1 MLDEKVGA
9 AHFFHCYHLSPH
21 LLFPSRRNTQAAKRP
36 AMNKQLL
43 MAINQICAERNL
55 KPQVVI
61 DAVEQALVSAYR
73 RNFGSGGNVEAK
85 LDPETGDMRIYARME
100 VVAEDEITDPKAQL
114 TPAQAAE
121 IDPTKTKP
129 GDEVFIER
137 TPDDFGRIAAQTAKQ
152 VILQRIREAERDA
165 VYDDYVDREGELVQG
180 VVRSIDHAS
189 GGIIIALDG
198 GRAEGILNRPDQ
210 IPGERYRNNA
220 SVLAYVSEVAK
231 GTRGPAIH
239 LSRTHRNM
247 LRRLLEKEVPE
258 IKQGVVEIKAIAREA
273 GARSKVAVSAV
284 QPGVDPVGS
293 CVGMRGVRIQ
303 NIVNELGGEKIDVIE
318 WHHDPE
324 RFVANALSP
333 ARVTD
338 VLLFPEHDRTAV
350 VVVPDNQLSL
360 AIGKE
365 GQNARLVAKL
375 TGWRIDIKNESE
387 ATSEGLDEFERH
399 RMRIDRKDRSHAD
412 DLLEAARRI
421 LAESNTDLLAEAQ
434 AELDVMPVA
443 AEPAEARL
451 EAEAAPAE
459 AQAVFQDVLS
469 QVELPVEEVPSLD
482 ALDALLA
489 LAAPEYSQAAAPMQE
504 PLTASSDD
512 VRDLAAKLALAM
524 SSLGEGMVESGQAVD
539 RKAFARL
546 IAAGDDVG
554 NSDRDSGP
562 GGKKMRKKDRR
573 AADQRASRP
582 VAKPP
587 KPKTD
592 SSGKV
597 IDYNFDDEFDE

>member
-1 MLDEKVGA
+1 
-9 AHFFHCYHLSPH
+9 
-21 LLFPSRRNTQAAKRP
+21 
-36 AMNKQLL
+36 MNKQLL

-100 VVAEDEITDPKAQL
+100 VVPEDEITDPKSQF
-114 TPAQAAE
+114 TPEQAAE
-121 IDPTKTKP
+121 IDRTKANV
-129 GDEVFIER
+129 GDEILIER

-180 VVRSIDHAS
+180 VVRSIDHGTGAV
-189 GGIIIALDG
+189 IVALDG
-198 GRAEGILNRPDQ
+198 GRAEGVLNRPDQ

-273 GARSKVAVSAV
+273 GSRSKVAVVAV

-318 WHHDPE
+318 WHPDPE
-324 RFVANALSP
+324 RFVASALSP

-387 ATSEGLDEFERH
+387 ATAEGLDEFERH
-399 RMRIDRKDRSHAD
+399 RMRLDRKERVHVD

-421 LAESNTDLLAEAQ
+421 LAEGDTDMLAEI
-434 AELDVMPVA
+434 EI
-443 AEPAEARL
+443 
-451 EAEAAPAE
+451 AAPAIEPLE
-459 AQAVFQDVLS
+459 ALEGIEELAAPGEFEDVLA
-469 QVELPVEEVPSLD
+469 QVELPVEETPSLEV
-482 ALDALLA
+482 ADALLTIA
-489 LAAPEYSQAAAPMQE
+489 EPAAAAAQE
-504 PLTASSDD
+504 PLQPSTED

-524 SSLGEGMVESGQAVD
+524 SSLGDDMVDSGQALD

-546 IAAGDDVG
+546 LASGDDVDE
-554 NSDRDSGP
+554 SERDRG
-562 GGKKMRKKDRR
+562 GAAGKKKRKKDRR
-573 AADQRASRP
+573 AAEQRASRP
-582 VAKPP
+582 AARPP
-587 KPKTD
+587 KPRTETTGT
-592 SSGKV
+592 GKGF
-597 IDYNFDDEFDE
+597 DYNFDDEFDE

>member
-1 MLDEKVGA
+1 
-9 AHFFHCYHLSPH
+9 
-21 LLFPSRRNTQAAKRP
+21 
-36 AMNKQLL
+36 MNKQLL

-85 LDPETGDMRIYARME
+85 LDPETGDMRIFARME
-100 VVAEDEITDPKAQL
+100 VVADDEITDPKAQL
-114 TPAQAAE
+114 TPVQAAE
-121 IDPTKTKP
+121 FDRTKTKP
-129 GDEVFIER
+129 GDEIFIER

-180 VVRSIDHAS
+180 VVRSIDHAT
-189 GGIIIALDG
+189 GGIIVALDG

-273 GARSKVAVSAV
+273 GSRSKIAVSAV

-318 WHHDPE
+318 WHPDPE

-399 RMRIDRKDRSHAD
+399 RMRIDRKERSHAD

-421 LAESNTDLLAEAQ
+421 LAEGDTDLLAE
-434 AELDVMPVA
+434 LDVAPVA
-443 AEPAEARL
+443 AEPAEAPL
-451 EAEAAPAE
+451 EEEAVAG
-459 AQAVFQDVLS
+459 VFEDALS
-469 QVELPVEEVPSLD
+469 LVELPVEEVPSLD
-482 ALDALLA
+482 VVDALLA
-489 LAAPEYSQAAAPMQE
+489 PAEPASSAPE
-504 PLTASSDD
+504 PLTASTDD

-524 SSLGEGMVESGQAVD
+524 SSLGEGMVESGQTVD

-546 IAAGDDVG
+546 IAAGDDLDG
-554 NSDRDSGP
+554 SDRDRGA
-562 GGKKMRKKDRR
+562 GGKKKRKKDRR
-573 AADQRASRP
+573 AAEQRASRP